1 MEGVPARID
10 ATEVGRL
17 STANSDPWRPP
28 PVSLP
33 GQSSFSCISS
43 SVLSASDGRFFLHWN
58 SGISCIARPAMTAS
72 NGLAYRPR
80 FADAELCA
88 CLGAAGAVV
97 IEGPKACG

>member
-1 MEGVPARID
+1 MDGVPVWID

-17 STANSDPWRPP
+17 STANSDWWRSPP
-28 PVSLP
+28 LP
-33 GQSSFSCISS
+33 LRELSSFSCISS
-43 SVLSASDGRFFLHWN
+43 SVLSASNGRFFLHSV
-58 SGISCIARPAMTAS
+58 SGISCIARPAMAAS

-80 FADAELCA
+80 IADAELCA